1 MKEIV
6 ITMVMF
12 VVAYGTGIITYY
24 SGHPQIGEGVAII
37 SCIGL
42 ALWGFGFA
50 AAHSPQYKHKV

>member
-6 ITMVMF
+6 IAIVTF
-12 VVAYGTGIITYY
+12 VVAYGAGVVIYY

-50 AAHSPQYKHKV
+50 AIHSATRV